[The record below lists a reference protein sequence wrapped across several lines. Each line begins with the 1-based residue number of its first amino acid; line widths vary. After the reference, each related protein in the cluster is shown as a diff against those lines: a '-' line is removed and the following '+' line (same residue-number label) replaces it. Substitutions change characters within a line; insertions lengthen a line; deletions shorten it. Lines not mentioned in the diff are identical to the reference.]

1 MFYFSDNFLVYIYIY
16 LYLFSDNYLVFY
28 LYFYIFFVFYA
39 ILHVF
44 VLYSHYGYS
53 ILNEKLNGY
62 QAFNSLG
69 LLGALTFLFKQH
81 TSL

>member
-1 MFYFSDNFLVYIYIY
+1 MFYFSD
-16 LYLFSDNYLVFY
+16 SSLVFN
-28 LYFYIFFVFYA
+28 YA

-53 ILNEKLNGY
+53 ISNDKLNGH
-62 QAFNSLG
+62 QAFESVG

-81 TSL
+81 IS